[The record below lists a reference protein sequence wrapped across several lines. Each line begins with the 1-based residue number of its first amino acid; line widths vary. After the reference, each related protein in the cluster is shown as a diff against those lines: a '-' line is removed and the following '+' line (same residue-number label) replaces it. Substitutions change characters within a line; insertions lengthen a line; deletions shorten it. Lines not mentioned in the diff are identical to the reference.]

1 MAAAEARPAAATIS
15 CPTPFP
21 ERTTAMNSANPR
33 IRQLALMV
41 AVVLIG
47 WLLFLVREP
56 VDTS

>member
-1 MAAAEARPAAATIS
+1 
-15 CPTPFP
+15 
-21 ERTTAMNSANPR
+21 MNSANPR